1 MNAAAL
7 FARRTPYL
15 GWTAFSALGL
25 ALACWMDPYIFGFA
39 VMASLW
45 LSGGLVLASLLLA
58 WRQLGWA
65 LLAALPTGIALAVL
79 STYSWA

>member
-1 MNAAAL
+1 MNAAAF
-7 FARRTPYL
+7 FATRTLYL
-15 GWTAFSALGL
+15 AWTAFSALGL
-25 ALACWMDPYIFGFA
+25 TLACWLDPYIFGFA

-65 LLAALPTGIALAVL
+65 LLAALPAGLGLALL
-79 STYSWA
+79 SSYSWA